1 MKLIASF
8 EEKLKE
14 KELKKLERLA
24 AEKKREQDRE
34 RKRREFEKF
43 QQEIDAMM
51 NDEEDDVGPKKEVKS
66 YVPIAI
72 RLVDFEIS

>member
-14 KELKKLERLA
+14 KEIKKQERLE
-24 AEKKREQDRE
+24 AEKKREKERE

-43 QQEIDAMM
+43 QQEINEML
-51 NDEEDDVGPKKEVKS
+51 NDDELEEIKE
-66 YVPIAI
+66 YEDNI
-72 RLVDFEIS
+72 F